1 MVYRFEQIEDGG
13 GAMGYIEFNDQHDHK
28 IEDDDITGVR
38 HEIAGVYNGN
48 NIFDG
53 KFDDTKS
60 YNDIINEQNND
71 SDEDNY
77 KNNGKHG
84 DDHDKEKITKM
95 KM

>member
-1 MVYRFEQIEDGG
+1 ME
-13 GAMGYIEFNDQHDHK
+13 YIEFNDQHDHK

-60 YNDIINEQNND
+60 YNDGKNEQ
-71 SDEDNY
+71 
-77 KNNGKHG
+77 K
-84 DDHDKEKITKM
+84 
-95 KM
+95 